1 MNIKKL
7 IRLFLKV
14 PATPLYVLFQLLMIS
29 VGYGFKFFEWVY
41 ETNGWDEQFTQEQI
55 QSSKQ
60 NLKKWFTTI

>member
-1 MNIKKL
+1 
-7 IRLFLKV
+7 
-14 PATPLYVLFQLLMIS
+14 MIS